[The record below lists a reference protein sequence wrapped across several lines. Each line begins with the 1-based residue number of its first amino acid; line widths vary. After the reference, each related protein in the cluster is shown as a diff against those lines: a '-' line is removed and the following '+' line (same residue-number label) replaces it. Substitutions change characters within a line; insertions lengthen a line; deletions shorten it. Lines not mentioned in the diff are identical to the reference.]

1 MGDER
6 RDEGVES
13 GGDAL
18 AGVDVDLNIFALAN
32 GMDLYRDHT
41 DPPDRVLEWF
51 RDGLER
57 RIHLRP
63 SPAGTLDMEVAALG
77 KIDGER
83 RVRRAPFRS
92 SVATGELRGL
102 LIDAIDAANALRRDE
117 LT

>member
-6 RDEGVES
+6 RDEGVGS

-32 GMDLYRDHT
+32 GMDLFRDHT

-63 SPAGTLDMEVAALG
+63 AAAGTLDMEVAALG

-83 RVRRAPFRS
+83 RARRTSFRS

-102 LIDAIDAANALRRDE
+102 LVEAIDAANALRRDE